1 MRCAAESRRLVESG
15 TGKVARNV
23 DLDNIDNCNEVLL
36 GLLATFTITF
46 LVSIFALPFFNIVL
60 MPWMKSWEPE
70 PITLQELKVR
80 MYAAYPNPDSVF
92 WEMDADKNGLATLSE
107 FLTVAQKFKPPVNGT
122 DGDYAFHGLD
132 INRDSFLSRTE
143 FKEALDFPSL
153 FYVPTTT
160 TTTTLAAPAP
170 VPAPLAPAPAPAPA
184 PQPATQTKAIYSLL
198 AAPNFNQLLWYMDQS
213 GKSPEADYFRKIDLD
228 NDGFAANGEFR
239 LGLSRLSPPIV
250 GEAAQKVFQDLDLNG
265 DNVVESTE
273 FFEAFQAKRYLPPQ
287 RNGQTMRT
295 PGEVQ
300 ALQDLKL
307 SWPPITMEQFKSSM
321 GAVTP
326 DVAFMLLDA
335 NHDGE
340 ISEQEMFAGSHAFA
354 PPLSQVQATFVH
366 RGLDI
371 NRDGMVVKA
380 ELYDTLK
387 TGHFFPT
394 MAEAQ
399 AIHR

>member
-15 TGKVARNV
+15 TGKVTRNV
-23 DLDNIDNCNEVLL
+23 DLDKLDNCNEVLL
-36 GLLATFTITF
+36 GLLATFTITS
-46 LVSIFALPFFNIVL
+46 LVCIFALPFFDLVL

-70 PITLQELKVR
+70 PITLQQLKVS
-80 MYAAYPNPDSVF
+80 MYASYPNPDSAF
-92 WEMDADKNGLATLSE
+92 WEMDADKNGLVTLSE
-107 FLTVAQKFKPPVNGT
+107 FLNVAQKFKPPVNGT

-132 INRDSFLSRTE
+132 MNRDGFLSRTE
-143 FKEALDFPSL
+143 FKEALDLPSL

-160 TTTTLAAPAP
+160 TTTTSAAALP
-170 VPAPLAPAPAPAPA
+170 VPEQPPLVIVQ
-184 PQPATQTKAIYSLL
+184 QPPKQTKSIYSLL
-198 AAPNFNQLLWYMDQS
+198 AAPNFNQLLWYMDPS

-239 LGLSRLSPPIV
+239 LGLSRLQPPIV
-250 GEAAQKVFQDLDLNG
+250 GEAAQKVFQNLDLNG

-287 RNGQTMRT
+287 QSGQAGRT

-326 DVAFMLLDA
+326 DVAFSLLDA

-340 ISEQEMFAGSHAFA
+340 ISAQEMFAGSHAFA
-354 PPLSQVQATFVH
+354 PPLSQVQSTFVH
-366 RGLDI
+366 RGVDI
-371 NRDGMVVKA
+371 NRDGMVVPA
-380 ELYDTLK
+380 ELSDTIK

-399 AIHR
+399 ASHR